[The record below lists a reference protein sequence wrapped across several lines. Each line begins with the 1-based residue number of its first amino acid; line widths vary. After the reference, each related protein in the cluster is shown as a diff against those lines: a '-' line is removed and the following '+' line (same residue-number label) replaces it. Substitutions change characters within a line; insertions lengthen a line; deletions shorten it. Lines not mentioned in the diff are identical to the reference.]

1 MRRKQSRDIGLHAP
15 LHLGVQRQTP
25 IVEQVIVD
33 SGGTMFGRARVANQ
47 QDLSPLF
54 QAFELAFLIAVIHSR
69 HVPAAEAVSLT
80 VQPGRSVLRT
90 QPRQAVTKESGGQA
104 LEQRHLG
111 QRT

>member
-1 MRRKQSRDIGLHAP
+1 
-15 LHLGVQRQTP
+15 
-25 IVEQVIVD
+25 
-33 SGGTMFGRARVANQ
+33 
-47 QDLSPLF
+47 
-54 QAFELAFLIAVIHSR
+54 
-69 HVPAAEAVSLT
+69 